1 MTDTQRKDAMTTEQA
16 KPLPF
21 CQPDIGEDEI
31 AEVVDT
37 IRSGWLTTGPKTK
50 EFEERFREYVD
61 SKFAVAVSSC
71 TAALH
76 LILNAA
82 GIGEGDEV
90 ITTPLT
96 FCATVNV
103 IIHQR
108 ATPVLAD
115 ICLDDYNIDPEQVE
129 RRITPRT
136 KAIIA
141 VHYGGHPC
149 RMDELLAIARRHRLL
164 LIEDAAHAV
173 GAHYR
178 GKPVGSIGDATAF
191 SFYVIKNLTTGEG
204 GMVTTDNP
212 ELEDKVRLLRLHG
225 MSHDAWKRYD
235 ARGSW
240 YYEVLMPGFNYKM
253 TDVQAAL
260 GLHQLARLEGFIERR
275 AQIVADY
282 GRRLGRLPELTLP
295 QARPEVRHAWHLYPI
310 WLHGERLTIGR
321 DQLIEELKERGIGT
335 SVHFIPIH
343 HHPYYQQAFG
353 FPPGDFPNTD
363 RLFAGLLSLPLFPRM
378 TDADVARVS
387 NAVEEIIVSHR
398 R

>member
-1 MTDTQRKDAMTTEQA
+1 MTTEQI

-21 CQPDIGEDEI
+21 CQADIGEEEI

-37 IRSGWLTTGPKTK
+37 LRSGWLTTGPKTR
-50 EFEERFREYVD
+50 EFEERFSQYVD
-61 SKFAVAVSSC
+61 SKFAIAVNSC

-76 LILNAA
+76 LALNAA
-82 GIGEGDEV
+82 GITEGDEV

-96 FCATVNV
+96 FCSTVNV
-103 IIHQR
+103 ILFQR

-115 ICLDDYNIDPEQVE
+115 IRLDDYDIDPAEVE

-136 KAIIA
+136 KAILP
-141 VHYGGHPC
+141 VHYGGQPC
-149 RMDELLAIARRHRLL
+149 RMDELMDIAHRHNLL
-164 LIEDAAHAV
+164 VIEDAAHAV
-173 GAHYR
+173 GAKYR
-178 GKPVGSIGDATAF
+178 GRPIGAIGDATAF

-212 ELEDKVRLLRLHG
+212 ELAEKVRILRLHG

-240 YYEVLMPGFNYKM
+240 YYEVQMLGFKYNM
-253 TDVQAAL
+253 SDIQAAL
-260 GLHQLARLEGFIERR
+260 GLHQLARLESFTERR
-275 AQIVADY
+275 AQIVAEY
-282 GRRLGRLPELTLP
+282 GRRFAALPELTLP

-310 WLHGERLTIGR
+310 RVDGERLTIGR
-321 DQLIEELKERGIGT
+321 DQFIEEMKERGIGT

-343 HHPYYQQAFG
+343 YHPYYQQTLG
-353 FPPGDFPNTD
+353 LKPGDFPNTD
-363 RLFAGLLSLPLFPRM
+363 KLFAGLLSLPLFPRM
-378 TDADVARVS
+378 SDADVERVA
-387 NAVEEIIVSHR
+387 NAVEEIVVSHR